1 MRLYKILGSLKMEEG
16 CFRLPPSPDNPPYR
30 VHKNP
35 RSLPQNPISGSL
47 KPRIIRAVWLR
58 PAQKSALR
66 QGQIN
71 AYAQAPHLPLSPT
84 LQDKAINMTTQYK
97 RILLKLSGES
107 LMGNDPFGINRNTIM
122 AIVRQVKE
130 IADLGVQVGIVVGGG
145 NIFRGVSA
153 QAGSM
158 DRATADYMGMMA
170 TVMNALALKDAF
182 EIFEAN
188 TLKLDKWS
196 QDTGRLVASVRK
208 LLFLYFSEQTPVAN
222 ITRDNLLEFKDI
234 LYKVPAKLAQKSKY
248 KHKIYLK
255 YLK

>member
-1 MRLYKILGSLKMEEG
+1 MEEG

-47 KPRIIRAVWLR
+47 KARIIRAVCLR

-107 LMGNDPFGINRNTIM
+107 LMGNDPFGINRDTIM
-122 AIVRQVKE
+122 TIVRQV
-130 IADLGVQVGIVVGGG
+130 
-145 NIFRGVSA
+145 
-153 QAGSM
+153 
-158 DRATADYMGMMA
+158 
-170 TVMNALALKDAF
+170 
-182 EIFEAN
+182 
-188 TLKLDKWS
+188 
-196 QDTGRLVASVRK
+196 
-208 LLFLYFSEQTPVAN
+208 
-222 ITRDNLLEFKDI
+222 
-234 LYKVPAKLAQKSKY
+234 
-248 KHKIYLK
+248 
-255 YLK
+255 